1 LRALLREAGLKVGTP
16 SRRDFPARVRALAAD
31 DPVLVGLIAPLLS
44 IIAVMTEETSRL
56 TRRVLGEVARS

>member
-1 LRALLREAGLKVGTP
+1 
-16 SRRDFPARVRALAAD
+16 LAAD